1 MNSVAYL
8 VEQFSQRWWYALPV
22 YPPENFD
29 YKPELERRKLNC
41 VSIQDF
47 QKLKNANPEESKNLS
62 SPTKD
67 KGKKTSVPKSEENY
81 FAALYS

>member
-1 MNSVAYL
+1 
-8 VEQFSQRWWYALPV
+8 
-22 YPPENFD
+22 
-29 YKPELERRKLNC
+29 